1 MQDNTFFQS
10 CLSKQ
15 QKIKEVFAGCSTPQM
30 KYEKIIELGRNLP
43 PYPADL
49 KTPGRLV
56 KGCQSQMYLFT
67 SFSEGKILF
76 QSYSEALIS
85 AGLAALLLA
94 VYNDEP
100 PETILSCP
108 PDFLEELGIHGSLSP
123 SRSNGLSSLFLRMK
137 QEALNFLV
145 SKSGAI

>member
-1 MQDNTFFQS
+1 MQDNIFFQS
-10 CLSKQ
+10 CLTKQ
-15 QKIKEVFAGCSTPQM
+15 QRVKEIFVNCTTTQM
-30 KYEKIIELGRNLP
+30 KYEKIIELGRSLP
-43 PYPADL
+43 PYPAAY
-49 KTPGRLV
+49 KTVDRLV
-56 KGCQSQMYLFT
+56 KGCQSQMFLFT

-76 QSYSEALIS
+76 QPYSEALIS

-100 PETILSCP
+100 PEVILSCP

-145 SKSGAI
+145 AKSATI